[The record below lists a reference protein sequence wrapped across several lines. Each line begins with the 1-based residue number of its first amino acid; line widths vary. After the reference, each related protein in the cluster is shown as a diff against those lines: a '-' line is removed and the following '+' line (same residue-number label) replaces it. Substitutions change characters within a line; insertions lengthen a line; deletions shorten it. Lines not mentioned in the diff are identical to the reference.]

1 MFIFYLHFILSNIYF
16 HHKYYVIYRTKKVLK
31 MIHRMVTANRL
42 HDGAVVYLAADKDW
56 TRNVESGLVADPSA
70 PEKLLAIAELA
81 VQDQIIVAPYL
92 IEVEVV
98 ANSIHPIRFREQI
111 RAKGPSIF
119 APTAE

>member
-1 MFIFYLHFILSNIYF
+1 M
-16 HHKYYVIYRTKKVLK
+16 LK
-31 MIHRMVTANRL
+31 MTHHIVTANRL

-56 TRNVESGLVADPSA
+56 SRNVESGLVADSRD

-111 RAKGPSIF
+111 RAKGPSIL